1 VAGSGVASP
10 RQAYRH
16 GVVGDRSGM
25 RDEKAQERM
34 LQIGEVA
41 ELVGLSL
48 RTIRHYDELGVVRP
62 SGRSAGGFRLYT
74 DADVHRLRLV
84 KNMKPLDFSLE
95 EMRLLVEARDRLAEA
110 TDPDEQAELR
120 DRLELFA
127 LAVEERSAILRGQ
140 LAQAEE
146 LAAMILAEARSRTD
160 R

>member
-1 VAGSGVASP
+1 MPSRPGSAG
-10 RQAYRH
+10 
-16 GVVGDRSGM
+16 
-25 RDEKAQERM
+25 M

-48 RTIRHYDELGVVRP
+48 RTIRHYDEVGVVRP

-84 KNMKPLDFSLE
+84 KHMKPLDFSLE
-95 EMRLLVEARDRLAEA
+95 EMRLLVEARDALAVT
-110 TDPDEQAELR
+110 TDPAERAVLR

-127 LAVEERSAILRGQ
+127 TAVEERSAILRGQ

-146 LAAMILAEARSRTD
+146 LAAMILSEARSTEPPGQPTT
-160 R
+160 